1 MNQSL
6 EQTIPHKTVSSI
18 FYTELADLIVE
29 YVGEEILEHFKSIK
43 SQQER
48 YLNSH
53 WDEITEEEGLHSI
66 RKIDFTLLLDI
77 VRSRLSGRPE
87 ALLDFHLRAANLCL
101 QYGKKQTADKMLNS
115 ISVLNKERIRHRY
128 SSRPMAIG

>member
-6 EQTIPHKTVSSI
+6 EQRIPHKTVSSI
-18 FYTELADLIVE
+18 FYTEFVNLIVE

-53 WDEITEEEGLHSI
+53 WDEISGEEGFHSI
-66 RKIDFTLLLDI
+66 RKIDYTFLLGI
-77 VRSRLSGRPE
+77 VRSRLSSQPD
-87 ALLDFHLRAANLCL
+87 ALLDFHLRAASLCL
-101 QYGKKQTADKMLNS
+101 QYGKKQTADKMLDS
-115 ISVLNKERIRHRY
+115 ISVLNKERIRKHY
-128 SSRPMAIG
+128 LSGPGAIG